1 MNMRIIE
8 FWWIYFT
15 YWLQCYPIF
24 VLYSYVFL
32 VGACD
37 SFTVRQST
45 IFTPLN
51 LGRVLILPNLVMI
64 INESWKNWGFA
75 LTVPVFIFYLW
86 ALVNNKMLRFLPLC
100 KLVMFMS
107 QYFFFFLLIWITSA
121 TILATTIR
129 TT

>member
-1 MNMRIIE
+1 MRIIE

-64 INESWKNWGFA
+64 INES
-75 LTVPVFIFYLW
+75 
-86 ALVNNKMLRFLPLC
+86 
-100 KLVMFMS
+100 
-107 QYFFFFLLIWITSA
+107 
-121 TILATTIR
+121 
-129 TT
+129 